1 MRGNPYGVCGKISI
15 IITIIIIIILLLIII
30 IIMLIHIISIAINDL
45 IIMIISVIIIT
56 WYLRQNVH
64 VEQTYG
70 YMYVM
75 CGTFLLRRKR
85 QTNSLNVND
94 DSLVLT
100 TSASR

>member
-15 IITIIIIIILLLIII
+15 IITIIIIILII
-30 IIMLIHIISIAINDL
+30 IIMLIHIISIAIND